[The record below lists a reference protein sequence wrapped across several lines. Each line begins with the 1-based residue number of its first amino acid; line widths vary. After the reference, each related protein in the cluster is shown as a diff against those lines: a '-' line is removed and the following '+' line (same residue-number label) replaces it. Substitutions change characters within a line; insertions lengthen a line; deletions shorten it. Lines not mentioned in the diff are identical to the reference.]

1 MRRSDPGAW
10 SCHHAVMVSTRRSDW
25 CVRRMVSLSLIGKIR
40 FRVSGKR
47 ESLVPIGQALLALK
61 RGDHTLVRQPDDPK
75 FSAPRNEQGLADATT
90 GSLINDARA

>member
-1 MRRSDPGAW
+1 
-10 SCHHAVMVSTRRSDW
+10 
-25 CVRRMVSLSLIGKIR
+25 MVSLSLIGKIR

-90 GSLINDARA
+90 GSLINDARAKNGGEAPQQNQENLFHGE